1 MKQNILITGGT
12 GFIGQTIQSHSF
24 FKNAIFVVRKKNKN
38 LKNSV
43 VVNFNDTKSINE
55 ALKKIDCV
63 IHMAGL
69 AHDNQAKKENYMKS
83 NYFLTKKLVDISKKN
98 KVKKFIYLS
107 TIKVL
112 GEETIEDKKF
122 KYNDPYNPNDFYAES
137 KYLSEK
143 YIIST
148 LKKTK
153 TEYVIIRPPLVYGK
167 GVKGNF
173 STLAKIVKFSFILP
187 FKSFYNKKSYV
198 SINNLIDFIIICI
211 ISKKSRNNIFHVC
224 DKEDIS
230 LSELIF
236 KLKLIYGKRKI
247 LINFPPSLIKIFFL
261 IFLNK
266 KTFNKIYKPL
276 RVDQHHTKKI
286 LNWSPIFDID
296 SELKKLIL

>member
-12 GFIGQTIQSHSF
+12 GFIGQAIKNHSF

-43 VVNFNDTKSINE
+43 VVNFNDTKSLNN

-98 KVKKFIYLS
+98 KIKKFIYLS

-112 GEETIEDKKF
+112 GEETINNKKF
-122 KYNDPYNPNDFYAES
+122 KYNDPYNPKDFYAES

-173 STLAKIVKFSFILP
+173 SNLIKIIKFSFILP
-187 FKSFYNKKSYV
+187 FKSFNNKKSYV
-198 SINNLIDFIIICI
+198 SINNLINFIILCI
-211 ISKKSRNNIFHVC
+211 TNKKSKNNIFHVC

-230 LSELIF
+230 FSELI
-236 KLKLIYGKRKI
+236 LKMKSIYGSKKI
-247 LINFPPSLIKIFFL
+247 FINFPPFLIRLIFF

-266 KTFNKIYKPL
+266 KTFSKIYEPL
-276 RVDQHHTKKI
+276 RVDQHHTMKI
-286 LNWSPIFDID
+286 LNWSPTFDID
-296 SELKKLIL
+296 NELKKTLL